1 MMSAGEW
8 TGTGTG
14 AMMSEKEV
22 GYVMLSMLPTEAGS
36 WWSGETERDERITE
50 VKGRMSYDMSLEAAI
65 ETAEQSRSQWICVED
80 REWDWGN
87 GMECEWVSEW
97 ANEWVSE

>member
-8 TGTGTG
+8 TGTG

-22 GYVMLSMLPTEAGS
+22 GYVMLSMLPTAAGS

-65 ETAEQSRSQWICVED
+65 ETAEQSSSRWICVEY

-87 GMECEWVSEW
+87 GMECEWASEW